1 MNSNTQNKS
10 DGIMAK
16 YLVEKGYASQLIQ
29 LFMKIHANGKHSI
42 TAVKDLE
49 TYVPDDL
56 YSFLKGMGSRPDALS
71 HEDFSMKLLK
81 LYDGAGGDRSNL
93 EMKFVMALPV
103 GTRKRLRKN
112 RKNSRKNRRTTRR
125 N

>member
-1 MNSNTQNKS
+1 M
-10 DGIMAK
+10 
-16 YLVEKGYASQLIQ
+16 
-29 LFMKIHANGKHSI
+29 
-42 TAVKDLE
+42 TAVRNLKE
-49 TYVPDDL
+49 YVPENL
-56 YSFLKGMGSRPDALS
+56 YESLKDIGPLRPDALS
-71 HEDFSMKLLK
+71 HEKFSMELLK
-81 LYDGAGGDRSNL
+81 LYDRAGGDRSNL

>member
-1 MNSNTQNKS
+1 
-10 DGIMAK
+10 
-16 YLVEKGYASQLIQ
+16 
-29 LFMKIHANGKHSI
+29 
-42 TAVKDLE
+42 
-49 TYVPDDL
+49 
-56 YSFLKGMGSRPDALS
+56 
-71 HEDFSMKLLK
+71 MKLLK